1 MNRNKPNAITLK
13 ELLDSLDQRI
23 ELLNNRLLNNF
34 NGKLINAGI
43 MILLLPFVIKLAT
56 ESTRREIIGFFLVI
70 GMCIVIGKLLINKYK
85 EYND

>member
-13 ELLDSLDQRI
+13 ELLDALDLRI
-23 ELLNNRLLNNF
+23 ELSNNRFLDSF
-34 NGKLINAGI
+34 NSKLINAGI
-43 MILLLPFVIKLAT
+43 IILLLPFAIKLAT
-56 ESTRREIIGFFLVI
+56 EFTKGEIIGFFLVV

>member
-13 ELLDSLDQRI
+13 KLVDALYQRI
-23 ELLNNRLLNNF
+23 ELLNNRLLNSF
-34 NGKLINAGI
+34 NVKLIKAGI
-43 MILLLPFVIKLAT
+43 IILLLPFVIKLAT
-56 ESTRREIIGFFLVI
+56 EFTKGEVIGFFLVF

>member
-1 MNRNKPNAITLK
+1 MNRNKPNTITLK

-23 ELLNNRLLNNF
+23 ELLNDRLLDNF

-43 MILLLPFVIKLAT
+43 MILLLPFAIKLAT
-56 ESTRREIIGFFLVI
+56 ESTRGEIIGFFLVI